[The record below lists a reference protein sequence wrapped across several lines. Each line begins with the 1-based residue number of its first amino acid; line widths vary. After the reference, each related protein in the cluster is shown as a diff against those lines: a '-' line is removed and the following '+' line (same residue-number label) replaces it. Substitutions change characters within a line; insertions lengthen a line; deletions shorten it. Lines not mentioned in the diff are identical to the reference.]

1 MGYNIRGN
9 KSIPWNFFPKLLLYT
24 LNIVLVL
31 FKKELYF
38 KVYKLYYGGSM
49 LEEYNKLKVNNE
61 DKIVFIKRGCFYYTY
76 FNDSYI
82 MNYLFN
88 YKINNDIVSFPVNSK
103 LKVCSMLK
111 SMNLGYVID
120 NSITYGDS
128 QVYIHYRILSYNKF
142 KNCCIMEEILEK
154 LKKLDT
160 STLIKISDN
169 I

>member
-1 MGYNIRGN
+1 
-9 KSIPWNFFPKLLLYT
+9 
-24 LNIVLVL
+24 
-31 FKKELYF
+31 
-38 KVYKLYYGGSM
+38 M
-49 LEEYNKLKVNNE
+49 LEEYNRLKSIND

-103 LKVCSMLK
+103 VKICSMLK

-128 QVYIHYRILSYNKF
+128 QVYIHYLLLSYNKI
-142 KNCCIMEEILEK
+142 KNSYIMEEILEK
-154 LKKLDT
+154 LKKLDM